1 MMRPFSRKLT
11 SWRLLFAEE
20 KSYRFASILAWGR
33 NVEGQCGQLPSDSV
47 LEPQKIKRFD
57 VLGEVTDV
65 AAGRQHSAAILS
77 SGEMYTWGSGSC
89 GKLGHSDNAGNCCVP
104 TLVGSL
110 AARKVKVSG
119 AALGQ
124 HHSLVV
130 DGEGRLHGFGENKE
144 GQCGLGTPLELLARQ
159 QRQEWSALTDP
170 TASIENRIG
179 FGQIRTPTPIPRGT
193 TTHQTSPGGD
203 EEESGEL
210 GSRKVDQA
218 SASTYFSIAKT
229 ADGEVWTCGAGFLG
243 ELGHAKTWS
252 PAFCQVAGGLRESL
266 RQRGGATSIA
276 AGGTFAVALTA
287 EGQALVWGQLG
298 TSHGAET
305 MEAET
310 PFNVVGTPSSQALT
324 AVAAGR
330 LHALVSDGCRVWAF
344 GKGALGTG
352 GGGEHTQIELTAKHP
367 GLLPLRPP

>member
-1 MMRPFSRKLT
+1 MVN
-11 SWRLLFAEE
+11 A
-20 KSYRFASILAWGR
+20 A
-33 NVEGQCGQLPSDSV
+33 V

-104 TLVGSL
+104 TL
-110 AARKVKVSG
+110 ARPAPQRVLES
-119 AALGQ
+119 
-124 HHSLVV
+124 
-130 DGEGRLHGFGENKE
+130 RLHGFGENKE
-144 GQCGLGTPLELLARQ
+144 GQCGKSARTPAVLLTGQLAVASLLAGAKVEAVAHAASQDEEVATTQLNPRL
-159 QRQEWSALTDP
+159 WMLSAVKPVDVWEPPL
-170 TASIENRIG
+170 SCWLGSNGKSENRIG

-266 RQRGGATSIA
+266 RQRGGATSVHSLTLPRDAAATSGISLRCTSIA
-276 AGGTFAVALTA
+276 AGAGCWANVTTA
-287 EGQALVWGQLG
+287 RFRFSV
-298 TSHGAET
+298 
-305 MEAET
+305 M
-310 PFNVVGTPSSQALT
+310 VVT
-324 AVAAGR
+324 
-330 LHALVSDGCRVWAF
+330 
-344 GKGALGTG
+344 
-352 GGGEHTQIELTAKHP
+352 
-367 GLLPLRPP
+367 